1 MLKIGKRLKVNGII
15 GSNCGLFLTFPPSEL
30 LTFFPLSSDFC
41 RHSYYRPHRRTSQI
55 VLVVVLVLVLD
66 AVFSVILHEL
76 LLFEYEGEHEEE
88 DETDVTQL
96 SMNFRFSWIIMVST
110 IMPKP
115 VAISTLSIDCDL
127 PPRPTSP
134 ACEKQI

>member
-1 MLKIGKRLKVNGII
+1 LRTFSHLPTF
-15 GSNCGLFLTFPPSEL
+15 CPLTSVVIH
-30 LTFFPLSSDFC
+30 T
-41 RHSYYRPHRRTSQI
+41 I
-55 VLVVVLVLVLD
+55 VLVVVLVLVLG
-66 AVFSVILHEL
+66 SYSKHPNHEL
-76 LLFEYEGEHEEE
+76 PFFEDEHEHEEE

-115 VAISTLSIDCDL
+115 VAIIFKPNIDCDF